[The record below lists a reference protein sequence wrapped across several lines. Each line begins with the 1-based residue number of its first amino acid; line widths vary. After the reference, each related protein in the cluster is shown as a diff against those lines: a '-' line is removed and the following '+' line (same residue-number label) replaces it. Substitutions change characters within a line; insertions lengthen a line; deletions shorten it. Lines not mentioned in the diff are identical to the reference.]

1 MFLLILDKN
10 PYKAAELIPDR
21 LKFKQLLELT
31 QLLASCGITN
41 QVKPI
46 KQGKQICEWIK
57 RNENIYFVYIF
68 YSELLTWCESHIKML
83 PNTFIKFL
91 CTRDFLWKEAD
102 KCRTPNEPI
111 KTAIFRYVKEYAE
124 FTEYESNSELPIEIA
139 IEEYRKYVEWKE
151 KQFKA
156 KRGNNGY
163 KQ

>member
-41 QVKPI
+41 QVKPV
-46 KQGKQICEWIK
+46 KQGKQICEWINK
-57 RNENIYFVYIF
+57 NENIYFVYIF

-91 CTRDFLWKEAD
+91 CTRDFL
-102 KCRTPNEPI
+102 
-111 KTAIFRYVKEYAE
+111 
-124 FTEYESNSELPIEIA
+124 
-139 IEEYRKYVEWKE
+139 
-151 KQFKA
+151 
-156 KRGNNGY
+156 
-163 KQ
+163 